1 MVSGV
6 SPPLQA
12 PPAQGAPAAPV
23 ATSELRLPWLRLLR
37 SLALTLRALAT
48 FVAFDAGFRVLGF
61 GRTFAAVRR
70 RRPVGAPLPRAE
82 GLRRARATFQAVQNA
97 TMLYFRRRQDCLPK
111 ALGTWHL
118 LRRQGIAA
126 DLCVGVAKFPFRA
139 HSWVEFQGEVLDDDP
154 ARVSKYT
161 VLHRFGS

>member
-1 MVSGV
+1 M
-6 SPPLQA
+6 
-12 PPAQGAPAAPV
+12 PAAHV
-23 ATSELRLPWLRLLR
+23 ATSELRLPVLR

-48 FVAFDAGFRVLGF
+48 FVALDAGFRVLGF
-61 GRTFAAVRR
+61 GRTFEAVRR
-70 RRPVGAPLPRAE
+70 RRPVGSRLPPAQ

-126 DLCVGVAKFPFRA
+126 DLCFGVAKFPFRA
-139 HSWVEFQGEVLDDDP
+139 HSWVEFQGEILDDDP
-154 ARVSKYT
+154 ARVNRYT
-161 VLHRFGS
+161 VLQRFGS

>member
-1 MVSGV
+1 MPPGV

-12 PPAQGAPAAPV
+12 PPAQGVPMAEVVASAPRLSV
-23 ATSELRLPWLRLLR
+23 AR

-48 FVAFDAGFRVLGF
+48 FVAFDVAFRVLGF

-70 RRPVGAPLPRAE
+70 RPGGAPLPPAE
-82 GLRRARATFQAVQNA
+82 GLRRARGTFQAVQNA
-97 TMLYFRRRQDCLPK
+97 TMLYYRRRQDCLPK

-126 DLCVGVAKFPFRA
+126 DLCIGVAKFPFRA
-139 HSWVEFQGEVLDDDP
+139 HSWVDFQGEILDDDP
-154 ARVSKYT
+154 ARVSQYT